1 MNSNEYITR
10 KRIIGNTKID
20 FIKVTDVPGT
30 DGTVLVVTG
39 VTINGEYYRVS
50 QIGMFAQNLLVKI
63 IEHRQFNRT
72 LSNYRKLAKEEGYDL
87 VIKGL
92 RDLRELGSDIATY
105 EMYRELVLDEAKQ
118 KFDDLYR

>member
-1 MNSNEYITR
+1 MNNEYITR
-10 KRIIGNTKID
+10 RRVIGNTKIE
-20 FIKVTDVPGT
+20 FIKVTDVPGE
-30 DGTVLVVTG
+30 DDAIPVVTG

-50 QIGMFAQNLLVKI
+50 QIGIYAQNLLVKM

-72 LSNYRKLAKEEGYDL
+72 LSNYKKLAKEEGYDL
-87 VIKGL
+87 VIKGI

>member
-1 MNSNEYITR
+1 MNNEYITR
-10 KRIIGNTKID
+10 KRVIGNTKIE
-20 FIKVTDVPGT
+20 FIKVTDVPGE
-30 DGTVLVVTG
+30 DGAIPVVTG

-50 QIGMFAQNLLVKI
+50 QIGMYAQNLLVKI

-72 LSNYRKLAKEEGYDL
+72 LSNYKKLAKEEGYDL
-87 VIKGL
+87 VIKGI

>member
-1 MNSNEYITR
+1 MNNEYITR
-10 KRIIGNTKID
+10 RRVIGNTKIE
-20 FIKVTDVPGT
+20 FIKVTDVPGE
-30 DGTVLVVTG
+30 DDAIPVVTG

-50 QIGMFAQNLLVKI
+50 QIGMYAQNLLVKM

-72 LSNYRKLAKEEGYDL
+72 LSNYKKLAKEEGYDL
-87 VIKGL
+87 VIKGI

>member
-50 QIGMFAQNLLVKI
+50 QMGMFAQNLLVKI

-118 KFDDLYR
+118 NFDDLYR

>member
-1 MNSNEYITR
+1 MNSNEYITH
-10 KRIIGNTKID
+10 KRIIGNTKIE
-20 FIKVTDVPGT
+20 FIKVTNVPGEYRT
-30 DGTVLVVTG
+30 IPVVTG

-72 LSNYRKLAKEEGYDL
+72 LSNYKKLAKEEGYDL
-87 VIKGL
+87 VIKGI

>member
-1 MNSNEYITR
+1 MNSNEYIAR
-10 KRIIGNTKID
+10 KRVIGNTKIE

-30 DGTVLVVTG
+30 DDSVLVVTG
-39 VTINGEYYRVS
+39 VTIGDKYYRVS
-50 QIGMFAQNLLVKI
+50 QIGMYAQNLLVKI
-63 IEHRQFNRT
+63 AKHRRFNRT
-72 LSNYRKLAKEEGYDL
+72 LTNFKSLAKEYGYDL
-87 VIKGL
+87 VIKGI

>member
-1 MNSNEYITR
+1 M
-10 KRIIGNTKID
+10 
-20 FIKVTDVPGT
+20 
-30 DGTVLVVTG
+30 
-39 VTINGEYYRVS
+39 
-50 QIGMFAQNLLVKI
+50 

-72 LSNYRKLAKEEGYDL
+72 LSNYKKLAKEEGYDL
-87 VIKGL
+87 VIKGI

>member
-1 MNSNEYITR
+1 MNNEYITR
-10 KRIIGNTKID
+10 KRVIGNTKIE
-20 FIKVTDVPGT
+20 FIKVTDVPGEN
-30 DGTVLVVTG
+30 GTIPVVTG

-50 QIGMFAQNLLVKI
+50 QIGVYAQNLLVKM

-72 LSNYRKLAKEEGYDL
+72 LSNYKKLAKEEGYDL
-87 VIKGL
+87 VIKGI

>member
-1 MNSNEYITR
+1 MNNEYITR
-10 KRIIGNTKID
+10 KRVIGNTKIE
-20 FIKVTDVPGT
+20 FIKVTDVPGEN
-30 DGTVLVVTG
+30 GEIPVVTG

-50 QIGMFAQNLLVKI
+50 QIGIYAQNLLVKM

-72 LSNYRKLAKEEGYDL
+72 LSNYRRLAEAEGYDL
-87 VIKGL
+87 VIKGI

>member
-10 KRIIGNTKID
+10 KRIIGNTKIE
-20 FIKVTDVPGT
+20 FIKVTDVPGEE
-30 DGTVLVVTG
+30 DAVLVVTG
-39 VTINGEYYRVS
+39 VTINDKYYRVS

-63 IEHRQFNRT
+63 VEHRQFNRT
-72 LSNYRKLAKEEGYDL
+72 LSYYKKLAKEESYDL

-105 EMYRELVLDEAKQ
+105 EMYRELVLDDAKQ
-118 KFDDLYR
+118 KFNDLYR

>member
-1 MNSNEYITR
+1 MSFNEYITR
-10 KRIIGNTKID
+10 KRIIGNTKIE
-20 FIKVTDVPGT
+20 FIKVNDVPGE
-30 DGTVLVVTG
+30 DDSVLVVTG

-63 IEHRQFNRT
+63 AGYRRFNRT
-72 LSNYRKLAKEEGYDL
+72 LTNYRGLAKEYGYDL

-118 KFDDLYR
+118 NFDDLYR

>member
-1 MNSNEYITR
+1 MNNEYITR
-10 KRIIGNTKID
+10 KRVIGNTKIE
-20 FIKVTDVPGT
+20 FIKVTDVPGE
-30 DGTVLVVTG
+30 DDAIPVVTG

-50 QIGMFAQNLLVKI
+50 QIGIYAQNLLVKM

-72 LSNYRKLAKEEGYDL
+72 LSNYKKLAKEEGYDL
-87 VIKGL
+87 VIKGI

>member
-1 MNSNEYITR
+1 MNNEYITR
-10 KRIIGNTKID
+10 RRVIGNTKIE
-20 FIKVTDVPGT
+20 FIKVTDVPGE
-30 DGTVLVVTG
+30 DDAIPVVTG
-39 VTINGEYYRVS
+39 ITINGEYYRVS
-50 QIGMFAQNLLVKI
+50 QIGMYAQNLLVKM

-72 LSNYRKLAKEEGYDL
+72 LSNYKKLAKEEGYDL
-87 VIKGL
+87 VIKGI

>member
-30 DGTVLVVTG
+30 DDSVLVVTG

-50 QIGMFAQNLLVKI
+50 QMGMFAQNLLVKI